1 MKASVMKTMNA
12 RPVNSQRGSIYTTL
26 ILVALF
32 AMVILAA
39 LKVVPAYIDDNT
51 VTTTMNGMVE
61 RKELGEMS
69 IAEIRSSLMR
79 TLNTNRIID
88 FEASNVNLV
97 REDGKEFID
106 INYETRKPLF
116 YNIEAVVV
124 FKHRYEKL

>member
-1 MKASVMKTMNA
+1 MKTSVMKTMSAKPA
-12 RPVNSQRGSIYTTL
+12 RSQRGSIYTTM

-32 AMVILAA
+32 ALVILAA
-39 LKVVPAYIDDNT
+39 LKVAPAYIDDNT

-69 IAEIRSSLMR
+69 INEIRSSLMR
-79 TLNTNRIID
+79 TLNTNRILD
-88 FEASNVNLV
+88 FDASNVVLV
-97 REDGKEFID
+97 REDGKEYID
-106 INYETRKPLF
+106 VNYETRKPLF